1 MITSVRCAAT
11 ERRVFTGN
19 TDEHSANY
27 DLEQLGK
34 SVTISNNKKMLI
46 LFCSQPVFIMIC
58 VLERV
63 ALLPLAYV
71 GSVRNKLKLIVIHSQ
86 HGKDI

>member
-27 DLEQLGK
+27 DLEQLRK
-34 SVTISNNKKMLI
+34 SMTISNKKMLI

-58 VLERV
+58 ALERV
-63 ALLPLAYV
+63 ALLSLAYV
-71 GSVRNKLKLIVIHSQ
+71 GSVRNKLKLIVIYSQ